1 MGERK
6 EVKCHHPYEA
16 QQDDE
21 VTLNLNDVILIE
33 EENESGWWLG
43 KNLMT
48 DKRGL
53 FPSNFV
59 MSLAAEKPIAPS
71 EPEYVEVAYDYE
83 AQAPDELGLKKGDI
97 VSVLSKDEG
106 WWSGE
111 IQGRVGVFPENF
123 VIPYTPKKKEE
134 PESAGVSISSSNEEK
149 SIDAKK
155 RTSFS
160 DNVKRST
167 FSIKKGGIGSIFSG
181 VKSKAKSK
189 PAKDTPIQESP
200 TLPEV
205 KENTPPHSPPQP
217 RKDLPPLP
225 PLPRPPVVQEVDDSE
240 SLHEDKHTPATADH
254 IPESDELSATD
265 KEADAP
271 LETEKEDATADSD
284 KGKFKLAAYGVKMG
298 GIGGLLASG
307 IPQLKRAPQSNAKPS
322 DAPPSPRV
330 EGLIGKRFLIPPFIF
345 LLVGVRPPARE
356 KEPTSPKAE
365 IIEPRLPI
373 SSKDTRQE
381 SDEEVTENKYPSA
394 NEEEPS
400 VQEAKYGDSV
410 QQADQLSD
418 DDGSI
423 KPSDK
428 SNDDIELNPTSKE
441 KDLPEPKKMESPPTS
456 RSTSSEPNLTEDVD
470 SVAQVVEPES
480 FDKIA
485 TPYTTGDSLPE
496 QPIQG
501 SQHELEKVE
510 RASQGVTPSA
520 DTETQPSEKTPLQT
534 RLSRNDQNKNISLT
548 SEFISGPK
556 GKKPPTRK
564 ARAIVGDS
572 KPLTQSE
579 ILEKAVQKE
588 KDSAPAK
595 SPPSSTKPTSL
606 PPKPVLARLNSF
618 KDPNEPTSPGTT
630 GRPVGRLSKSP
641 FVEQLEAAAVPAPMF
656 GGGTIQ
662 ERLKTFVRE
671 ELEKV
676 REEFR
681 LQLEEERNARI
692 QLQEELDALKSQ
704 FASANLNS
712 S

>member
-1 MGERK
+1 MF
-6 EVKCHHPYEA
+6 
-16 QQDDE
+16 
-21 VTLNLNDVILIE
+21 
-33 EENESGWWLG
+33 
-43 KNLMT
+43 M
-48 DKRGL
+48 
-53 FPSNFV
+53 
-59 MSLAAEKPIAPS
+59 MSLT
-71 EPEYVEVAYDYE
+71 
-83 AQAPDELGLKKGDI
+83 
-97 VSVLSKDEG
+97 SK
-106 WWSGE
+106 
-111 IQGRVGVFPENF
+111 
-123 VIPYTPKKKEE
+123 
-134 PESAGVSISSSNEEK
+134 
-149 SIDAKK
+149 
-155 RTSFS
+155 
-160 DNVKRST
+160 
-167 FSIKKGGIGSIFSG
+167 
-181 VKSKAKSK
+181 
-189 PAKDTPIQESP
+189 
-200 TLPEV
+200 
-205 KENTPPHSPPQP
+205 
-217 RKDLPPLP
+217 
-225 PLPRPPVVQEVDDSE
+225 
-240 SLHEDKHTPATADH
+240 
-254 IPESDELSATD
+254 
-265 KEADAP
+265 
-271 LETEKEDATADSD
+271 
-284 KGKFKLAAYGVKMG
+284 
-298 GIGGLLASG
+298 
-307 IPQLKRAPQSNAKPS
+307 SNAKPS
-322 DAPPSPRV
+322 DAPPSPRA
-330 EGLIGKRFLIPPFIF
+330 EGLIGA
-345 LLVGVRPPARE
+345 RPPARE

-400 VQEAKYGDSV
+400 VQEAKDGDSV

-423 KPSDK
+423 KPSEK
-428 SNDDIELNPTSKE
+428 SNDDIELNPTAKE

-470 SVAQVVEPES
+470 SVAQGKSAPMLFDLLVVEPES

-501 SQHELEKVE
+501 SQDELEKVE
-510 RASQGVTPSA
+510 RASQGLTPSA

-534 RLSRNDQNKNISLT
+534 RLSRNDQNRNISLT

-704 FASANLNS
+704 FASATLNS